1 MKKHWQTLVIVLAI
15 FLLWNTPVMVP
26 LKILIVFFHELSH
39 GLAAVVTGGSI
50 ESISISPR
58 QGGLTT
64 TRGGWLFLITSAGY
78 LGSLLIGV
86 LLFLTA
92 LKSRADKMVMGALG
106 VLLLVVAALYMREA
120 FALGFTIAAGVAM
133 LAAANFLPRK
143 INDAALRVLGL
154 VSMGYVPFDIL
165 SDTILRASESSDANS
180 LAAQTGL
187 PTVFWGGVWLLAS
200 LFVIWRV
207 LKIGWRSKTHISF

>member
-1 MKKHWQTLVIVLAI
+1 MKHLWPTLLIVVVI
-15 FLLWNTPVMVP
+15 FLLWNTPLMIP

-50 ESISISPR
+50 ESISISPQ

-78 LGSLLIGV
+78 LGSLMIGV
-86 LLFLTA
+86 LLYLSA
-92 LKSRADKMVMGALG
+92 LKTKADKLIMGALG
-106 VLLLVVAALYMREA
+106 ATMLLVAALYMREL
-120 FALGFTIAAGVAM
+120 FALGFTIAAGAAM
-133 LAAANFLPRK
+133 LASAKYLPEN

-165 SDTILRASESSDANS
+165 SDTIIRSNLRSDAYNLS
-180 LAAQTGL
+180 TQTGL
-187 PTVFWGGVWLLAS
+187 PTVLWGGIWLLAS
-200 LFVIWRV
+200 LAVIFVAFKKSLR
-207 LKIGWRSKTHISF
+207 

>member
-1 MKKHWQTLVIVLAI
+1 MKQHWQTLLIVAAI
-15 FLLWNTPVMVP
+15 FLLWNTPLMIP

-50 ESISISPR
+50 ESISISPQ

-86 LLFLTA
+86 ALFLAA
-92 LKSRADKMVMGALG
+92 LNTKADKLIMGALG
-106 VLLLVVAALYMREA
+106 VTMLLVAALYMREL
-120 FALGFTIAAGVAM
+120 FALGFTIAAGAAM
-133 LAAANFLPRK
+133 LASAKYLPENV
-143 INDAALRVLGL
+143 NDAALRVLGL

-165 SDTILRASESSDANS
+165 SDTILRSGERSDAYA
-180 LAAQTGL
+180 LATQTGL
-187 PTVFWGGVWLLAS
+187 PTVLWGGLWLVAS
-200 LFVIWRV
+200 VFIIWRA
-207 LKIGWRSKTHISF
+207 LKISLNSKTHISF

>member
-1 MKKHWQTLVIVLAI
+1 MI
-15 FLLWNTPVMVP
+15 P

-39 GLAAVVTGGSI
+39 GLAAVLTGGRI
-50 ESISISPR
+50 ESISISPQ

-78 LGSLLIGV
+78 LGSLLMGV
-86 LLFLTA
+86 LLFLAA
-92 LKSRADKMVMGALG
+92 LNTKADKLIMGALG
-106 VLLLVVAALYMREA
+106 AIMLLVAALYMREL

-133 LAAANFLPRK
+133 LACAKYLPESA
-143 INDAALRVLGL
+143 NDAALRVLGL
-154 VSMGYVPFDIL
+154 VSLGYVPFDIL
-165 SDTILRASESSDANS
+165 SDTILRSGERSDAYALS
-180 LAAQTGL
+180 TQTGL
-187 PTVFWGGVWLLAS
+187 PTVLWGGLWLAAS

>member
-1 MKKHWQTLVIVLAI
+1 MKQLRPTLLIVAVI
-15 FLLWNTPVMVP
+15 FLLWNTPVMIP

-50 ESISISPR
+50 ESISISPQ

-78 LGSLLIGV
+78 LGSLLIGI
-86 LLFLTA
+86 LLYLSA
-92 LKSRADKMVMGALG
+92 LNSRADKLIMGALG
-106 VLLLVVAALYMREA
+106 ATMLLVAALYMREL

-133 LAAANFLPRK
+133 LASAKYLPEN

-165 SDTILRASESSDANS
+165 SDTIIRSNLRSDAYNLS
-180 LAAQTGL
+180 TQTGL
-187 PTVFWGGVWLLAS
+187 PTVLWGGLWLLVS
-200 LFVIWRV
+200 LAVIFMAFKKSLR
-207 LKIGWRSKTHISF
+207 